1 MTGTIRPSIESFGYG
16 PGYRP
21 PGFKSAAAS
30 SSNIPVEKKKHMNR
44 RGQGLTYR
52 SRLAQ
57 LRGDQVVDHR
67 SNNVANTNEH
77 NDDEGE
83 ATSWSLDDRDTD
95 LPDDRDL
102 PMDAFGECPLDLS
115 ISPPSSLSLSLSRGY

>member
-1 MTGTIRPSIESFGYG
+1 MTGRIRPSIESFGYG
-16 PGYRP
+16 PGYRL

-30 SSNIPVEKKKHMNR
+30 SSNIPVEKKKLMNR

-67 SNNVANTNEH
+67 SSANEH

-83 ATSWSLDDRDTD
+83 ATSWSLDDRDRD

-115 ISPPSSLSLSLSRGY
+115 VSPPSSLSLSLSLSRGY